1 MEKYRICDDNIIRKK
16 VGKKWNPSCPN
27 ELFQPLVVKKTKN
40 VTLNE
45 KEDTLYGQC
54 ILSLIEI
61 VLNNCKFRYQKEEI
75 KDECRGEM
83 LHDVLVAV
91 PKYFDET
98 KGSTAYS
105 YAFRVCYVA
114 GIHVLEKM
122 NKMNELFEKLDDNKH
137 KINEI
142 SEDFIETNLI

>member
-1 MEKYRICDDNIIRKK
+1 MDKYKICNDDIIRRK

-27 ELFQPLVVKKTKN
+27 EWFQPLVIKKVN
-40 VTLNE
+40 NE
-45 KEDTLYGQC
+45 NLTPKEDTLYGQC

-61 VLNNCKFRYQKEEI
+61 VLNNCKFRYQKEEVR
-75 KDECRGEM
+75 DECRGEM
-83 LHDVLVAV
+83 LHDVLTAL
-91 PKYFDET
+91 PKNFDAT

-114 GIHVLEKM
+114 GIHILEKM
-122 NKMNELFEKLDDNKH
+122 NKMNELFEKLDENKH